1 MGVEALPRTIEWVPL
16 DGADGVGGT
25 MVRLVKLLE
34 PMAGLA
40 ESPVIGLQL

>member
-1 MGVEALPRTIEWVPL
+1 MRMLVDSVEVRRRTDVS
-16 DGADGVGGT
+16 GT